1 MLKLLIMLS
10 LSIISFSLRN
20 SLKSKQN
27 IIKKLYSGGKIR
39 DGMGIAKGYANNIN
53 RYILEKHTLSGLP
66 NAISSNNNQKSF
78 IVLGIESSCDDTGV
92 AIVRSD
98 GKILSNAILSQVLIN

>member
-1 MLKLLIMLS
+1 MTILIT
-10 LSIISFSLRN
+10 R
-20 SLKSKQN
+20 
-27 IIKKLYSGGKIR
+27 LYSGGKIR
-39 DGMGIAKGYANNIN
+39 DGMGIAKGYANNSN

-66 NAISSNNNQKSF
+66 NSILKNDIIPKSF

-98 GKILSNAILSQVLIN
+98 GTILSNAILSQVSN